1 MECGDLSPLLV
12 GGGWTPDRRIKPQ
25 TGGCDLSQRPRR
37 RLAGA
42 LQRRRKKT
50 LSTNERDL
58 IVGGQAVI
66 EGVMMRTPNAYAVA
80 VRKADGTIVN
90 ISARLPKWSDKYP
103 LLKLPVLRGSAV
115 LVQSMGL
122 GIKALNYSAN
132 EAFGDA
138 QEAETKEVRVALTP
152 AVIEGEGDFAG
163 LTGAIPGLF
172 PVPTQKRAKDEMK
185 KGGTAAAAGSIIFA
199 MIFNLLLFV
208 AAPLLLT
215 NALFIGA
222 GWAPSPAATET
233 TAGSRQT
240 PGAAAN
246 VSDGS
251 STNAGSETVND
262 AWYSRGRRTV
272 KTYLHPVRPSVAF
285 NLIDGGIRMSFFLI
299 MIFSFSLLKD
309 IRRVFE
315 YHGAEH
321 KTVFTWEKGLAL
333 TVANARPQPRQHPR
347 CGTSFL
353 MVVMLVSIALFS
365 VIKFDSLVYNFLVR
379 VALVPLVA
387 GLSYEIIRLSAK
399 KESGWFFKLITK
411 PGVWLQNI
419 TTQEP
424 DDGQLEVAIEAL
436 KESLKLEPQTGEA
449 ALAPLS

>member
-1 MECGDLSPLLV
+1 M
-12 GGGWTPDRRIKPQ
+12 
-25 TGGCDLSQRPRR
+25 
-37 RLAGA
+37 
-42 LQRRRKKT
+42 
-50 LSTNERDL
+50 STNERDL

-90 ISARLPKWSDKYP
+90 IAARLPKWSDKYP

-122 GIKALNYSAN
+122 GIRALNYSAN
-132 EAFGDA
+132 EAFGDV
-138 QEAETKEVRVALTP
+138 QEAESKEVRVALTP

-163 LTGAIPGLF
+163 LTGAVPGLF

-199 MIFNLLLFV
+199 MIFNILLFV

-222 GWAPSPAATET
+222 GWAPSPSSAALATNQQT
-233 TAGSRQT
+233 TGAGV
-240 PGAAAN
+240 
-246 VSDGS
+246 VSNAGDGS
-251 STNAGSETVND
+251 NAGNLSSTSND
-262 AWYSRGRRTV
+262 AWYVRGWRSV

-285 NLIDGGIRMSFFLI
+285 NLIDGLIRMTFFLI

-321 KTVFTWEKGLAL
+321 KTVFTWEAGLPL
-333 TVANARPQPRQHPR
+333 TVENARPQPRQHPR

-379 VALVPLVA
+379 LALVPLVA

-399 KESGWFFKLITK
+399 KESGWFFKLITR

-424 DDGQLEVAIEAL
+424 DDQQLEVAIEAL

>member
-1 MECGDLSPLLV
+1 
-12 GGGWTPDRRIKPQ
+12 
-25 TGGCDLSQRPRR
+25 
-37 RLAGA
+37 
-42 LQRRRKKT
+42 
-50 LSTNERDL
+50 
-58 IVGGQAVI
+58 
-66 EGVMMRTPNAYAVA
+66 MMRTPNAYAVA

-138 QEAETKEVRVALTP
+138 QAAESEEVRVALTP

-163 LTGAIPGLF
+163 LTGAVPGLF

-199 MIFNLLLFV
+199 MIFNVLLFV

-215 NALFIGA
+215 NALFVGA
-222 GWAPSPAATET
+222 GWATAPSPAAVATSQPT
-233 TAGSRQT
+233 I
-240 PGAAAN
+240 
-246 VSDGS
+246 GS
-251 STNAGSETVND
+251 SAGAPSNAGDASNTSASND
-262 AWYSRGRRTV
+262 AWYSRGWRTV
-272 KTYLHPVRPSVAF
+272 RTYLHPVRPSVGF
-285 NLIDGGIRMSFFLI
+285 NLIDGAIRMAFFLI

-365 VIKFDSLVYNFLVR
+365 VIKWDSLVYNFLTR

-387 GLSYEIIRLSAK
+387 GFSYEIIRLSAK
-399 KESGWFFKLITK
+399 KESGWFFKSITK

>member
-1 MECGDLSPLLV
+1 MPV
-12 GGGWTPDRRIKPQ
+12 
-25 TGGCDLSQRPRR
+25 
-37 RLAGA
+37 
-42 LQRRRKKT
+42 LQRIQT

-66 EGVMMRTPNAYAVA
+66 EGVMMRTPNAYAIA
-80 VRKADGTIVN
+80 VRKADGSIVN
-90 ISARLPKWSDKYP
+90 TSARLPKLSDKYP
-103 LLKLPVLRGSAV
+103 ILKMPVLRGSAV

-122 GIKALNYSAN
+122 GIKALNFSAN
-132 EAFGDA
+132 EAFADT
-138 QEAETKEVRVALTP
+138 QEIETRQVRVALTP
-152 AVIEGEGDFAG
+152 AAIEGEGDFAG
-163 LTGAIPGLF
+163 LTGAVPGLF
-172 PVPTQKRAKDEMK
+172 PVPTQKRARDEMK

-199 MIFNLLLFV
+199 LIFNVLLFV

-215 NALFIGA
+215 NALFIAA
-222 GWAPSPAATET
+222 GWAPSPTAAVSATQQ
-233 TAGSRQT
+233 TATVNES
-240 PGAAAN
+240 N
-246 VSDGS
+246 VTGVTAD
-251 STNAGSETVND
+251 END
-262 AWYSRGRRTV
+262 AWYTRGSRSVR
-272 KTYLHPVRPSVAF
+272 TYLHPVRPSVAF
-285 NLIDGGIRMSFFLI
+285 NLIDGVIRMTFFLI

-321 KTVFTWEKGLAL
+321 KTVFTWEAGLPL
-333 TVANARPQPRQHPR
+333 TVANARPQKRQHPR

-365 VIKFDSLVYNFLVR
+365 VIRFDSLVYNFLVR

-399 KESGWFFKLITK
+399 KESGWFFKLITR

-424 DDGQLEVAIEAL
+424 DDQQLEVAIEAL
-436 KESLKLEPQTGEA
+436 KESLKLEPQPAEA

>member
-1 MECGDLSPLLV
+1 M
-12 GGGWTPDRRIKPQ
+12 
-25 TGGCDLSQRPRR
+25 
-37 RLAGA
+37 
-42 LQRRRKKT
+42 
-50 LSTNERDL
+50 STNERDL

-66 EGVMMRTPNAYAVA
+66 EGVMMRTPNAYAIA

-90 ISARLPKWSDKYP
+90 IAARMPKWSDKYP

-138 QEAETKEVRVALTP
+138 QEAEARETEEIRVALTP
-152 AVIEGEGDFAG
+152 AAIEGEGDFAG
-163 LTGAIPGLF
+163 LTGAVPGLF
-172 PVPTQKRAKDEMK
+172 PVPTQRRSRDEMK
-185 KGGTAAAAGSIIFA
+185 KGGTTAAAGSIVFA
-199 MIFNLLLFV
+199 IIFNIFLFI

-215 NALFIGA
+215 NALFIA
-222 GWAPSPAATET
+222 VGWAPSPAVAVSAPASPGNSGANAAATET
-233 TAGSRQT
+233 GINSQ
-240 PGAAAN
+240 AN
-246 VSDGS
+246 
-251 STNAGSETVND
+251 E
-262 AWYSRGRRTV
+262 AWYSKAWQSVR
-272 KTYLHPVRPSVAF
+272 TYLHPVRPSVLF
-285 NLIDGGIRMSFFLI
+285 NLIDGVIRMTFFLI

-309 IRRVFE
+309 IRRVFQ

-321 KTVFTWEKGLAL
+321 KTVFTWEAGLPL
-333 TVANARPQPRQHPR
+333 TVDNARPQPRQHPR

-353 MVVMLVSIALFS
+353 MVVMLVSLVLFS
-365 VIKFDSLVYNFLVR
+365 IVKFDSLVYNFLVR
-379 VALVPLVA
+379 LALFPLVA

-424 DDGQLEVAIEAL
+424 DDDQLEVAIEAL

-449 ALAPLS
+449 ALAPMS

>member
-1 MECGDLSPLLV
+1 
-12 GGGWTPDRRIKPQ
+12 
-25 TGGCDLSQRPRR
+25 
-37 RLAGA
+37 
-42 LQRRRKKT
+42 
-50 LSTNERDL
+50 
-58 IVGGQAVI
+58 
-66 EGVMMRTPNAYAVA
+66 MMRTPNAYAVA

-90 ISARLPKWSDKYP
+90 IAARLPKWSDKYP

-138 QEAETKEVRVALTP
+138 QEAEAKEVSVALSP

-163 LTGAIPGLF
+163 LTGAVPGLF
-172 PVPTQKRAKDEMK
+172 PVPTQKRARDEMK

-199 MIFNLLLFV
+199 LIFNILLFV

-222 GWAPSPAATET
+222 GWAPSPSSPAAATSGQ
-233 TAGSRQT
+233 TAGASANV
-240 PGAAAN
+240 GAA
-246 VSDGS
+246 DGS
-251 STNAGSETVND
+251 SVNVAAND
-262 AWYSRGRRTV
+262 GWYSRGWRTI

-285 NLIDGGIRMSFFLI
+285 NLIDGLIRMAFFLI

-321 KTVFTWEKGLAL
+321 KTVFTWEAGLPL
-333 TVANARPQPRQHPR
+333 TVENARPQPRQHPR

-379 VALVPLVA
+379 LALVPLVA

-399 KESGWFFKLITK
+399 KESGWFFKLITR
-411 PGVWLQNI
+411 PGMWLQNI

-424 DDGQLEVAIEAL
+424 DDQQLEVAIEAL